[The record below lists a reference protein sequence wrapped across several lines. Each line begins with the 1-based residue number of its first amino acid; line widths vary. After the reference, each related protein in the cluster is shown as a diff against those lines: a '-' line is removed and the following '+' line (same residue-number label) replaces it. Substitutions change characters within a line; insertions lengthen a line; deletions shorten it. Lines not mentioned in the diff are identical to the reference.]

1 MKKKRLK
8 IIKLLLLFS
17 LILWTSYIF
26 ITKENRSSY
35 VTANALKENNNK
47 LINSTDNDDNNI
59 KVNNIDVN
67 NEYLKL
73 VNKTNLLDS
82 DYEPKDLVTPNIR
95 LQTAS
100 DTTAL
105 LRKEAATAIEDMFND
120 AKKVGIKLIGISGYR
135 PYEYQEIIYNN
146 KVSRDGV
153 NEANKYVAK
162 PGSSEHQ
169 TGLVMDVLSTEYS
182 NLDNGFENTNAYKW
196 LSENMSKYGFILR
209 YPKGKESITGYQYE
223 PWHLR
228 YVGVKDAK
236 EINKNQLTL
245 EEYLRK

>member
-1 MKKKRLK
+1 MKKKRLE
-8 IIKLLLLFS
+8 IIKVVLLFS
-17 LILWTSYIF
+17 LVLWTSYIF
-26 ITKENRSSY
+26 ITKEINPSY
-35 VTANALKENNNK
+35 VTANTLKENNK
-47 LINSTDNDDNNI
+47 EVINVRDNVDNNI

-73 VNKTNLLDS
+73 VNRTNSFDS

-105 LRKEAATAIEDMFND
+105 LRREAATAIENMFND
-120 AKKVGIKLIGISGYR
+120 AKKVGINLIGISGYR
-135 PYEYQEIIYNN
+135 PYDYQQILYNN

-169 TGLVMDVLSTEYS
+169 TGLAMDVLSTEYS
-182 NLDNGFENTNAYKW
+182 NLDSGFENTNAYKW
-196 LSENMSKYGFILR
+196 LSENMSNYGFILR
-209 YPKGKESITGYQYE
+209 YPKGKESITGYEYE

-228 YVGVKDAK
+228 YVGVKAAK
-236 EINKNQLTL
+236 EISEKQLTL
-245 EEYLRK
+245 EEYLGK